1 MTPRERSINVRP
13 MAPRPTGAIDI
24 ALVTYDARPEP
35 TADDQLFVNAL
46 TALGAHVDA
55 RSWSDP
61 SASWSRYDAVVVRS
75 CWDYFRRPAAFHSWL
90 DRLEA
95 ERAAVHNPVP
105 TLRWNADKRYL
116 RDLEARGVP
125 VVPTH
130 WVPLGAAP
138 SLDDI
143 RCRTGWSELVVKP
156 TVSGGAHRTWRS
168 SPGAIGDDARLA
180 ESAAEC
186 ELMVQPM
193 LAEIEVDGEWS
204 LHFFDGAFSHAI
216 VKRPR
221 AGDFRVQLEHGGSV
235 VAVDPAA
242 EMIEAARR
250 AIDAAPNDGAPP
262 LYARVD
268 GCIVDGAFVLMELE
282 LLEPALSFSWA
293 DGAAERLAGALLR
306 RLG

>member
-1 MTPRERSINVRP
+1 MTPR
-13 MAPRPTGAIDI
+13 PTDAIEI
-24 ALVTYDARPEP
+24 AIVTYDARPEP
-35 TADDQLFVNAL
+35 TDDDRLLVNAL
-46 TALGAHVDA
+46 TSRGARVDA

-61 SASWSRYDAVVVRS
+61 DTRWARYDAVVLRS
-75 CWDYFRRPAAFHSWL
+75 CWDYFHRPAEFHAWL
-90 DRLEA
+90 DRLES
-95 ERAAVHNPVP
+95 ERATVHNPVP

-138 SLDDI
+138 SLGEI
-143 RCRTGWSELVVKP
+143 RRRTGWSELVVKP
-156 TVSGGAHRTWRS
+156 AVSGGAHGTWRS
-168 SPGAIGDDARLA
+168 SPGVIDDDARFA
-180 ESAAEC
+180 ASAAEGDV
-186 ELMVQPM
+186 MVQPM
-193 LAEIEVDGEWS
+193 LDEIEVDGEWS

-235 VAVDPAA
+235 ERVEPSHAMLD
-242 EMIEAARR
+242 AARR
-250 AIDAAPNDGAPP
+250 AIEAAPDAGAPP

-282 LLEPALSFSWA
+282 LLEPALSLAWA
-293 DGAAERLAGALLR
+293 AGAAERMADALLR
-306 RLG
+306 RIG